1 MKKIMFNDQYG
12 LTKAVLDGKKT
23 QTRRMVKG
31 KNDSNF
37 IIDILEP
44 ERIVSLNNILGSDDN
59 DLSSYHIG
67 ETVAIAQRYSDI
79 MKDEYPT
86 ETVQN
91 VRGTA
96 GWNNKMF
103 VKSEYMIHHICI
115 TDVHVER
122 LQDISDTDCF
132 AEGIY
137 RRDDVLDSNLE
148 EVVAYTFPNSL
159 RNWLT
164 PKEAYAAL
172 IDKISGKGTWDSNPY
187 VFVYEFELID

>member
-12 LTKAVLDGKKT
+12 LTKAVLDGRKT
-23 QTRRMVKG
+23 QTRRMVRG

-44 ERIVSLNNILGSDDN
+44 EHIVSLNNILGSDDN
-59 DLSSYHIG
+59 DLSLYHIG

-86 ETVQN
+86 ETSQN

-115 TDVHVER
+115 TGVHAER
-122 LQDISDTDCF
+122 LQDISDTD
-132 AEGIY
+132 
-137 RRDDVLDSNLE
+137 LDSNLE
-148 EVVAYTFPNSL
+148 EVVAYTFPNSI

>member
-12 LTKAVLDGKKT
+12 LTKAVLDGRKT

-44 ERIVSLNNILGSDDN
+44 EHIVSLNNILGSDDN

-79 MKDEYPT
+79 MKDGYPT
-86 ETVQN
+86 ETSQN
-91 VRGTA
+91 VRCTA

-103 VKSEYMIHHICI
+103 VKSEYMTHHIRI
-115 TDVHVER
+115 TGVHVER

-148 EVVAYTFPNSL
+148 EVVAYTFPNSI

>member
-12 LTKAVLDGKKT
+12 LTKAVLDRRKT
-23 QTRRMVKG
+23 QTRRMVKS
-31 KNDSNF
+31 KNDLNF

-44 ERIVSLNNILGSDDN
+44 EHIASLNNILGSDDN

-79 MKDEYPT
+79 MKDGYPT
-86 ETVQN
+86 ETSQN
-91 VRGTA
+91 VRCTA

-103 VKSEYMIHHICI
+103 VKSEYMTHHIRI
-115 TDVHVER
+115 TGVHVER

-148 EVVAYTFPNSL
+148 EVVAYTFPNSI

>member
-12 LTKAVLDGKKT
+12 LTKAVLDGRKT
-23 QTRRMVKG
+23 QTRRMVRG

-44 ERIVSLNNILGSDDN
+44 EHIVSLNNILGSDDN
-59 DLSSYHIG
+59 DLSLYHIG

-86 ETVQN
+86 ETSQN

-115 TDVHVER
+115 TGVHAER

-148 EVVAYTFPNSL
+148 EVVAYTFPNSI